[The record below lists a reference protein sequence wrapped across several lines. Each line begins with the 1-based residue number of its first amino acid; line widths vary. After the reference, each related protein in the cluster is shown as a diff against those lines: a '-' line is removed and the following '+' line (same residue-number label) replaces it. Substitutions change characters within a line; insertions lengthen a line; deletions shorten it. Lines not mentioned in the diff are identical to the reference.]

1 MNQPVLKTS
10 RFPFLN
16 VGFLQSR
23 LSWSIRLR
31 WIAAGGFFFATL
43 VAKYFLGINIPFE
56 NIWFLLAVLLGINAV
71 YYIILKIVEEIS
83 LKTEIIFLNI
93 HIVIDLL
100 ILTVLVHFSGGID
113 NPIFFFY
120 VFHVVVS
127 SILFSRTVALAY
139 ATSVVILFS
148 LLIYL
153 EFKKIIPHYAL
164 YEKTLYDN
172 TLFIYL
178 LLAVFII
185 TVYVTAYICMTF
197 MQIFRES
204 KRKIDQLNEELIIAD
219 EEKTKFFRFTSHE
232 LKSPII
238 AIKTSIDG
246 VLNKFGKS
254 FDSRAFDLLNRASLR
269 AGQMLDIIKELI
281 ELSRN
286 RDLLAR
292 EKVPSDPLDLAQILK
307 QAIQNETAYAEQ
319 KQIEIRTHC
328 PDHLPII
335 FGRSDDF
342 EKIFRNLVN
351 NAIRYTDRGGEVRIS
366 AECENKRMIFRF
378 EDTGIGI
385 PEEDINKIFDEFYR
399 SENAKKIVTF
409 GTGLGLSLTRQL
421 LVKYNGNIDVKSKL
435 NEGTV
440 FSVTIPVPESA
451 S

>member
-1 MNQPVLKTS
+1 V
-10 RFPFLN
+10 
-16 VGFLQSR
+16 
-23 LSWSIRLR
+23 
-31 WIAAGGFFFATL
+31 
-43 VAKYFLGINIPFE
+43 
-56 NIWFLLAVLLGINAV
+56 
-71 YYIILKIVEEIS
+71 
-83 LKTEIIFLNI
+83 
-93 HIVIDLL
+93 VI
-100 ILTVLVHFSGGID
+100 
-113 NPIFFFY
+113 
-120 VFHVVVS
+120 S
-127 SILFSRTVALAY
+127 SILFSRAVAFAY

-153 EFKKIIPHYAL
+153 EFKQILPHYAL
-164 YEKTLYDN
+164 YEKTLFDN

-178 LLAVFII
+178 LLAVFVV

-254 FDSRAFDLLNRASLR
+254 FDSRALDLLNRASLR

-286 RDLLAR
+286 RDLVAK
-292 EKVPSDPLDLAQILK
+292 EKIPSDPLDLAQILK
-307 QAIQNETAYAEQ
+307 QVIQHETAYAEQ
-319 KQIEIRTHC
+319 RQIEIRTHC
-328 PDHLPII
+328 PDNLPVI
-335 FGRSDDF
+335 FGSREDF

-351 NAIRYTDRGGEVRIS
+351 NAIRYTDRGGLVRIS

-385 PEEDINKIFDEFYR
+385 PEEDISKIFDEFYR

-409 GTGLGLSLTRQL
+409 GTGLGLSLTSQL
-421 LVKYNGNIDVKSKL
+421 LVKYNGNIKVKSKL

-440 FSVTIPVPESA
+440 FSVTIPVPEPKS
-451 S
+451 